1 MLCCGTLRQTEELT
15 CAIRFSN
22 RSTILSADWP
32 SSSNSGP
39 KPLQNAAEGV
49 VVDITLKGAKPA
61 AKVLGLTI
69 PQSLLA
75 RSDEWIR

>member
-1 MLCCGTLRQTEELT
+1 MSDTLFKQVNHTLGGL
-15 CAIRFSN
+15 AQF
-22 RSTILSADWP
+22 
-32 SSSNSGP
+32 
-39 KPLQNAAEGV
+39 
-49 VVDITLKGAKPA
+49 TLKGAKPA

>member
-1 MLCCGTLRQTEELT
+1 MSDTLFKQVNHTLGGLAQFIEL
-15 CAIRFSN
+15 
-22 RSTILSADWP
+22 
-32 SSSNSGP
+32 GP
-39 KPLQNAAEGV
+39 KPLQNAAEGA

>member
-1 MLCCGTLRQTEELT
+1 
-15 CAIRFSN
+15 
-22 RSTILSADWP
+22 
-32 SSSNSGP
+32 
-39 KPLQNAAEGV
+39 LQNAAEGV